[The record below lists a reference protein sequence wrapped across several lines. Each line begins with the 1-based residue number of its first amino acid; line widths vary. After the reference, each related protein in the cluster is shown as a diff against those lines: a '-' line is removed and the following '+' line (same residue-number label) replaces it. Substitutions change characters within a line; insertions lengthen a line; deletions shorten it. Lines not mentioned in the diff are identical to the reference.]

1 MHVAGLILMIN
12 LFPKVTKSIKQ
23 NLIKHHELYKK
34 IRCKAENL
42 EEIIVISLR
51 ENNFNVMW
59 DPASHDKEKDII
71 VNNSNS
77 IQIKSGTLK
86 KKNNAI
92 TISGHRLGRFDGNL
106 KKITE
111 YLNNPSSDVVSIYNP
126 EVKSDK
132 HFYTIA
138 SIPKYIFE
146 GLKPDEWT
154 KSRSSYSQTNAKG
167 VKFSLRTTMSWQ
179 IWWDIP
185 ISLIKIEEQIEIN

>member
-1 MHVAGLILMIN
+1 MLCGIPHLMIR
-12 LFPKVTKSIKQ
+12 
-23 NLIKHHELYKK
+23 KK
-34 IRCKAENL
+34 IL
-42 EEIIVISLR
+42 LLIIVTVFKLNQ
-51 ENNFNVMW
+51 E
-59 DPASHDKEKDII
+59 
-71 VNNSNS
+71 
-77 IQIKSGTLK
+77 LCK